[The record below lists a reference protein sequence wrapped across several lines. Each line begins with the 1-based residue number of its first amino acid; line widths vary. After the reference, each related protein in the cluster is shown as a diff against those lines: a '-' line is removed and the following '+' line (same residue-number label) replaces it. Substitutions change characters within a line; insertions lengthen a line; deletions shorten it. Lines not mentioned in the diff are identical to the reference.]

1 MSWLGPLL
9 AGVLT
14 LTAPTAA
21 AIGQREG
28 TSTASPTSG
37 AQVRRAGYDERS
49 ARPDPHRR
57 GVWRHTTARDPLFIG
72 HLLVHVPPTGIAA
85 HGRPWRSSPVLG
97 TVAGSSPY
105 YHVPLVIWVQAT
117 NARGDWGEVE
127 LPYVWPRTDGW
138 IPLDGLRHE
147 TTRITVTVDLSEH
160 RVDVF
165 KGGALIYHV
174 RSATGA
180 SSSPTPPG
188 RYVVTDRVPL
198 WPGSA
203 LGSFAFGISGIQP
216 RLPAGWSGGDQLAIH
231 GTNDPWSIGRSVS
244 AGCVRVSEWSLHHLE
259 PLLRLGT
266 PVVVHP

>member
-9 AGVLT
+9 AGMLA

-21 AIGQREG
+21 AIVGQRSEALTPHAAAAVARQARHGERWAGEG
-28 TSTASPTSG
+28 SG
-37 AQVRRAGYDERS
+37 RT
-49 ARPDPHRR
+49 
-57 GVWRHTTARDPLFIG
+57 GVWRHTTARDPLLG
-72 HLLVHVPPTGIAA
+72 SHLLIHVPSSGIAA
-85 HGRPWRSSPVLG
+85 HGSPWRSSPVVG
-97 TVAGSSPY
+97 TVAGSSRY

-127 LPYVWPRTDGW
+127 LPYVWPRTEGW
-138 IPLDGLRHE
+138 IPMAGLRHE

-160 RVDVF
+160 RIDVF
-165 KGGALIYHV
+165 RRGALMYKM
-174 RSATGA
+174 SGATGA
-180 SSSPTPPG
+180 YSSPTPPG
-188 RYVVTDRVPL
+188 HYVVTDRVPF

-244 AGCVRVSEWSLHHLE
+244 AGCVRVSESSLHHLE

-266 PVVVHP
+266 PVVIRP